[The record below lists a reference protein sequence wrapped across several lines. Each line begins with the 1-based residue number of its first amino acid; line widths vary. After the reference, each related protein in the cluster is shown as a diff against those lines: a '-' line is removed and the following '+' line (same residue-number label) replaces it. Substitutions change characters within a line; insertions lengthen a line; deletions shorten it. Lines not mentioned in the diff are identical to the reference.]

1 MTDIATALALIDQ
14 IRHDIG
20 DKPDVQDMVAEA
32 RVKWGDSAYAF
43 VCGVLAMRL
52 EHCDH
57 LLARVTAVLRDLE
70 VAHLEQ
76 LYQEGP

>member
-32 RVKWGDSAYAF
+32 RVRYGDSAWAF
-43 VCGVLAMRL
+43 VCGVLEMRL
-52 EHCDH
+52 QHCDH